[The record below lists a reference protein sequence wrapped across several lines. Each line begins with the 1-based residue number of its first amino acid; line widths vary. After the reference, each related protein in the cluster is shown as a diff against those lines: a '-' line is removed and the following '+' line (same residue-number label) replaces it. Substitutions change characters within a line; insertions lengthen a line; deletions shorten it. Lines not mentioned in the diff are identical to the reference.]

1 MKTVHY
7 RCGIYCVVRTV
18 VLIEANFCVYD
29 GQFPIVLLIFVQ
41 NFFIS
46 QRCVCF
52 FFVRDGSWSWVS
64 KSNCYYFF
72 ILVAIIRCLGFW
84 VIGFVIL
91 DIVILFIPV
100 FIVGLCVVYLVSA
113 WFVLIVLHS
122 WEDWLEL
129 WVSLYWV
136 VKGVWLCRLWLVG
149 RILKGIFVCGRG

>member
-1 MKTVHY
+1 M
-7 RCGIYCVVRTV
+7 
-18 VLIEANFCVYD
+18 
-29 GQFPIVLLIFVQ
+29 
-41 NFFIS
+41 
-46 QRCVCF
+46 
-52 FFVRDGSWSWVS
+52 S

-113 WFVLIVLHS
+113 WFVLIVLRS

-129 WVSLYWV
+129 
-136 VKGVWLCRLWLVG
+136 
-149 RILKGIFVCGRG
+149 